1 LVNSTI
7 HRIWTFVENISYEE
21 ASSNCLRG
29 CPRLVRSNPALL
41 DNPEFPI
48 PANREPWSQ
57 SRPRKKRRVSTDND
71 LDRDLGAAFVQI
83 EMIEAGQV
91 MTGANGVD
99 KADVVDE
106 AV

>member
-1 LVNSTI
+1 
-7 HRIWTFVENISYEE
+7 
-21 ASSNCLRG
+21 
-29 CPRLVRSNPALL
+29 
-41 DNPEFPI
+41 
-48 PANREPWSQ
+48 
-57 SRPRKKRRVSTDND
+57 